1 MAISILGHNYIGGRR
16 SGQGAVTQ
24 RSVSAATG
32 EAHPLPFLE
41 ATGAEID
48 AAVAA
53 AEAAFGQ
60 YRQMPAARRAD
71 FLDTIA
77 EELEALGE
85 DFLPD
90 TMRETGLPAARL
102 LGERARTS
110 NQLRLFGKVLRR
122 GDFYG
127 ARIDIALPER
137 QPMPCPD
144 VRQYKIGIGPVA
156 VFGASNFPL
165 AFSVAGG
172 DTASALAAG
181 CPVVVK
187 AHAGH
192 LVTSEIVADAIERA
206 VKRCA
211 MPAGVFN
218 MIYGDRV
225 GKQLVQA
232 PGIKAVG
239 FTGSLQGGRA
249 LCDLAAARPEP
260 IPVFAEMSSVNP
272 IFILPQVIEQRGASI
287 ATELAASVNMG
298 CGQLCTNPGIVIG
311 VRSPQFTL
319 FLERLRTAFAAHAP
333 QIMLNGAVLANY
345 QAATRRMSE
354 LDGVRVLVTAEAGP
368 HQAAPYLFQGEP
380 SLLADP
386 SAPLE
391 DEMFGPATV
400 VVEVGSH
407 AELLAFARGMR
418 GHLTATVLGERAEL
432 LEQQE
437 LMSCLEE
444 RVGRLLVNGFPTG
457 LEVCDAMVHGGPYPA
472 TSDARGTSV
481 GSAAIDRFLRPVCF
495 QNYPD
500 ELLPQAL
507 RKANPLGLLRL
518 VNGEQ
523 TRAAG

>member
-1 MAISILGHNYIGGRR
+1 MVLPILGHNYIGGRR
-16 SGQGAVTQ
+16 SGEGAITQ
-24 RSVSAATG
+24 RSLSATGG
-32 EAHPLPFLE
+32 EAHPLAFHE
-41 ATGAEID
+41 ATEAEIE

-53 AEAAFGQ
+53 AEAAFPE
-60 YRQMPAARRAD
+60 YRQLPALTRAD

-77 EELEALGE
+77 EELDALGE
-85 DFLPD
+85 SFLPE

-102 LGERARTS
+102 LGERTRTS

-127 ARIDIALPER
+127 ARIDLALPER
-137 QPMPCPD
+137 QPLPRPD
-144 VRQYKIGIGPVA
+144 VRQYQIGIGPVA

-187 AHAGH
+187 AHPGH

-206 VKRCA
+206 ARRCR

-218 MIYGDRV
+218 MVYGDRV

-272 IFILPQVIEQRGASI
+272 IFILPQVLEQGGATI

-311 VRSPQFTL
+311 VRSAPFTR

-333 QIMLNGAVLANY
+333 QTMLNAAVLANY
-345 QAATRRMSE
+345 QAATQRMRE
-354 LDGVRVLVTAEAGP
+354 RDGVRVLVTAEAGP
-368 HQAAPYLFQGEP
+368 YQGAPYLFQADP
-380 SLLADP
+380 ALLTDP

-400 VVEVGSH
+400 VVEVASH
-407 AELLAFARGMR
+407 ADLLAFARSMR

-432 LEQQE
+432 LAQHE
-437 LMSCLEE
+437 LVACLEE
-444 RVGRLLVNGFPTG
+444 RVGRLLINGFPTG

-472 TSDARGTSV
+472 SSDARGTSV
-481 GSAAIDRFLRPVCF
+481 GSAAIERFLRPVCF

-500 ELLPQAL
+500 ELLPTAL
-507 RKANPLGLLRL
+507 QNANPLGLLRL

-523 TRAAG
+523 TRAAC